1 MAAEPRTGT
10 QVLADYIVASRDVPL
25 PADLIERMRL
35 LVLDT
40 VGCGV
45 HGARLP
51 WSRAVA
57 RAVTATQ
64 PPGPALVW
72 GTATRLGAVDAALVN
87 GTSVHAFELDDVG
100 AGGHHGST
108 TLTVAL
114 ALAESGHPLSGAA
127 TLRAVA
133 AGIEVAARVSECLGP
148 EPQVRCGFH
157 LPSVIGTF
165 AAAATASSVLGLDS
179 AQCRHALGT
188 AAQLASGLM
197 GTQHGGMGKRLAA
210 GNAAQAGLRAAQL
223 AAYGVTSTDD
233 IFECGYGSFPAAFSG
248 GRPTYDLTKLVDG
261 LDGLKGRDDLGARYR
276 GYDVNIKLWACRV
289 PIHASL
295 EAMTSLARAYRFDP
309 SEIASVRVAL
319 PTAAHQAVGFR
330 YVPGSAA
337 SAQLNL
343 RYCVAVLLLQ
353 GDVFLDEFADELLAR
368 PDLLALVE
376 RIEVIPD
383 PGLDGS
389 GGGFTSETVVQVTL
403 TSGQTMTAKG
413 RVRGPHH
420 EPVTRADVV
429 AKFGKTTGQVLD
441 EQRRGQIV
449 EACAAFDRIADVTA
463 FCRLLGEAADPA
475 FDPAQHWHPATVT
488 G

>member
-10 QVLADYIVASRDVPL
+10 RVLADYIIASRDVPL

-40 VGCGV
+40 VGCGI
-45 HGARLP
+45 HGAGLP

-57 RAVTATQ
+57 RAVAATQ

-127 TLRAVA
+127 TLRAVV
-133 AGIEVAARVSECLGP
+133 AGIEVAARVSECLGH

-165 AAAATASSVLGLDS
+165 AAAATASWVLGLDS

-248 GRPTYDLTKLVDG
+248 GRSTYDLTKLVDG
-261 LDGLKGRDDLGARYR
+261 LGAGYR

-295 EAMTSLARAYRFDP
+295 EAMSSLTRAYPFGP
-309 SEIASVRVAL
+309 SEIARVRVAL
-319 PTAAHQAVGFR
+319 PTAAHKAVGFR

-353 GDVFLDEFADELLAR
+353 GDVSLDEFADELLAR

-376 RIEVIPD
+376 RIEVIAD

-389 GGGFTSETVVQVTL
+389 GGGFMAETVVQVTL

-413 RVRGPHH
+413 RARGPHH

-429 AKFGKTTGQVLD
+429 AKFGKTTRPALD
-441 EQRRGQIV
+441 EQRRAQIV
-449 EACAAFDRIADVTA
+449 EACTAFDQIADVTA

-475 FDPAQHWHPATVT
+475 FDPAQHRQPARVT

>member
-10 QVLADYIVASRDVPL
+10 RVLADYIVASRDLPL

-45 HGARLP
+45 YGARLP

-133 AGIEVAARVSECLGP
+133 VGIEVAARVSECLGH

-157 LPSVIGTF
+157 LPSLIGTF

-179 AQCRHALGT
+179 AQCGHALGM

-197 GTQHGGMGKRLAA
+197 GTQYGGMGKRLAA

-248 GRPTYDLTKLVDG
+248 GRATYDLTKLVDG
-261 LDGLKGRDDLGARYR
+261 LGAEYR
-276 GYDVNIKLWACRV
+276 AFDVNIKLWACRV

-295 EAMTSLARAYRFDP
+295 EAISSLTRAYPFGP

-319 PTAAHQAVGFR
+319 PTAAHKAVGFR
-330 YVPGSAA
+330 YIPGSAA

-353 GDVFLDEFADELLAR
+353 GDVFVDQFADELLAS
-368 PDLLALVE
+368 PDVLALVE

-383 PGLDGS
+383 SEMDGA
-389 GGGFTSETVVQVTL
+389 GGGFTAETAVQVTL
-403 TSGQTMTAKG
+403 TSGQTMTAKA
-413 RVRGPHH
+413 RPRGTRH
-420 EPVTRADVV
+420 ELVTRADVV
-429 AKFGKTTGQVLD
+429 AKFGKTTSQVLD
-441 EQRRGQIV
+441 GQLRGQIV
-449 EACAAFDRIADVTA
+449 EACAAFDQIADVTA
-463 FCRLLGEAADPA
+463 FCRLLGVAADPA
-475 FDPAQHWHPATVT
+475 FDPAEHRQPATVT
-488 G
+488 R